1 MGQPN
6 TFDVIRS
13 LHIIAHQTDE
23 IFDSLLRTEFGLTL
37 ARFRVLMP
45 LIELGQVTQAEVAR
59 FHFITEASAARQV
72 RLLMKEG
79 YLKRVPD
86 PRDGRKFILTL
97 TSKSTALLPNV
108 HRRLGEVLGEVY
120 ASVQSSEIASLK
132 ATLAKIQLLGS
143 AFTKD
148 RFLVAA

>member
-1 MGQPN
+1 MGQPH

-23 IFDSLLRTEFGLTL
+23 IFDSLLRAEFGLTL

-45 LIELGQVTQAEVAR
+45 LIELGQITQAEVAR

-97 TSKSTALLPNV
+97 TAKSTALLPNI
-108 HRRLGEVLGEVY
+108 HRRLGVVLSEVY
-120 ASVQSSEIASLK
+120 ASVSPAEITMLK
-132 ATLAKIQLLGS
+132 KTLAKVQSLGS
-143 AFTKD
+143 VHTKD
-148 RFLVAA
+148 RFMVTA